1 MTGAG
6 RSFDGFVRSISAALD
21 GDWLPCAQPRINAA
35 QRMEAR
41 RSDTRG
47 CSALLA
53 LRARKIAETLA
64 VMRYVLPACLP
75 FVVACG
81 GPSEPAHF
89 SGHASAPIAKAEDI
103 RELPARPAG
112 YITLGTVT
120 SSCRA
125 SDPASEIEHQWLKD
139 VACSEALLVSA
150 LRETAA
156 AVGGEILVHR
166 QCTAG
171 RDKDDDVVI
180 TDQRCTALVARGTPN
195 ARKTAPIGTLAE
207 HRDDVL
213 EFRARDAW
221 RIAVDFTQ
229 AATPKTAR
237 ASRRPDLVDHLP
249 ELTPSYVLY
258 GDIMA
263 RCDGDCAKEAVR
275 DAVRATAARVGADG
289 ITGVE
294 CAEQADALTCTG
306 HAAIYAVDP
315 QKNSAAR

>member
-1 MTGAG
+1 MAVASCQSLLWSENGNANG
-6 RSFDGFVRSISAALD
+6 NEP
-21 GDWLPCAQPRINAA
+21 GD
-35 QRMEAR
+35 
-41 RSDTRG
+41 
-47 CSALLA
+47 SALLA

-64 VMRYVLPACLP
+64 IMRWCVPLACFPL
-75 FVVACG
+75 VAACG

-89 SGHASAPIAKAEDI
+89 SGHARAPISKADDI

-125 SDPASEIEHQWLKD
+125 REPASEIEHQWLKD
-139 VACSEALLVSA
+139 VACSEALLVRA

-166 QCTAG
+166 QCTAE
-171 RDKDDDVVI
+171 RDEDDGAVV
-180 TDQRCTALVARGTPN
+180 TDQRCTARVVRGTPV
-195 ARKTAPIGTLAE
+195 ARKTAPTGTPAE
-207 HRDDVL
+207 HHDDVL
-213 EFRARDAW
+213 EVRARDAW
-221 RIAVDFTQ
+221 RIAVDFTPV
-229 AATPKTAR
+229 ATKKIVR

-249 ELTPSYVLY
+249 QLTPSYVLY

-263 RCDGDCAKEAVR
+263 RCDGDCAKDAVR

-289 ITGVE
+289 LTGVE

-315 QKNSAAR
+315 QKNPAAR